1 MAKLNVENT
10 KQWFTQDEA
19 ARYIFE
25 GDDIC
30 ASVLNEF
37 LENNRLIRY
46 IKLNYDYP
54 IDLIFKPNDAPCFT
68 AFHKINETSLNEAKI
83 PVSSSLSLSSGE
95 VVEVTPPKIFFLE
108 RYLPRGE
115 YELKSDPAKNEIVVL
130 TTDITVRYWLDNSGV
145 YGWLD
150 VPNLFKDKRN
160 EVFNQY
166 EQGGVSDALIYA
178 NGLEAYYQPTAEP
191 KDITIDKSRLNE
203 VRDFNKTEKG
213 ALFYINPRFVNPD
226 NSFEVGYPRH
236 ELDRFIKAQSEPT
249 PETSAAEKEPTDAHL
264 AVIGVMLQMLITGQD
279 NGVLKSDGTVEK
291 AKVFKANNNQDAIA
305 QAIETFSRDYV
316 NRTGLSA
323 TTASAI
329 FSKANKHLQSKK
341 I

>member
-95 VVEVTPPKIFFLE
+95 VVEVAPPKIFFLE

-213 ALFYINPRFVNPD
+213 ALFNINPRLVNPD

-236 ELDRFIKAQSEPT
+236 ELERFIKSQREPT
-249 PETSAAEKEPTDAHL
+249 PASSPDTENQSPWKIKAQKRADELSL
-264 AVIGVMLQMLITGQD
+264 ANPKWT
-279 NGVLKSDGTVEK
+279 KK
-291 AKVFKANNNQDAIA
+291 KVANT
-305 QAIETFSRDYV
+305 IETEFKEQNTLNDLGKKSPDSQTIYK
-316 NRTGLSA
+316 NIKIN
-323 TTASAI
+323 TARR
-329 FSKANKHLQSKK
+329 K
-341 I
+341 

>member
-30 ASVLNEF
+30 ASVLNDF

-95 VVEVTPPKIFFLE
+95 VVEVAPPKIFFLE

-150 VPNLFKDKRN
+150 VPNLFKDKRD

-191 KDITIDKSRLNE
+191 KSITIYQSRLDE
-203 VRDFNKTEKG
+203 VLAFNKTEKG
-213 ALFYINPRFVNPD
+213 ALFNIKPRFVNPD

-249 PETSAAEKEPTDAHL
+249 PETKEPKELNPTERQSLHTIIKTLANFIIDPSAKPEKE
-264 AVIGVMLQMLITGQD
+264 
-279 NGVLKSDGTVEK
+279 KSDKERGK
-291 AKVFKANNNQDAIA
+291 PPFKNQT
-305 QAIETFSRDYV
+305 QLIEF
-316 NRTGLSA
+316 LSDKEQGMGEVRG
-323 TTASAI
+323 
-329 FSKANKHLQSKK
+329 FSKANLEKVFSKNNK
-341 I
+341 SE